1 MDFLKCLSFVCAQ
14 KVFLFFFFFS
24 EKKVSCSLHH
34 ITVPLEAN
42 MVSNGVASYILKVS
56 SIPKFLL
63 MLCSVIISCFP
74 FSIQI
79 HRMGHVGS
87 QADLMYPCFSRY
99 HFSLK
104 MICRFCISSLQR
116 KAHTHIVKRIITSG
130 SLSQLASA
138 TAAKALQLCPTLSD
152 PMDGSPPSS
161 SVHGIFQAR
170 VLEWGA
176 IAFSAQLV

>member
-1 MDFLKCLSFVCAQ
+1 
-14 KVFLFFFFFS
+14 
-24 EKKVSCSLHH
+24 
-34 ITVPLEAN
+34 

-130 SLSQLASA
+130 QLSQLASA
-138 TAAKALQLCPTLSD
+138 TAAKALQSCPTLSD

-176 IAFSAQLV
+176 IAFSAQLVQTHVKQEIKKSFFMVLQFLSLDKKQKYLFTYMQDFA

>member
-1 MDFLKCLSFVCAQ
+1 
-14 KVFLFFFFFS
+14 
-24 EKKVSCSLHH
+24 
-34 ITVPLEAN
+34 

-87 QADLMYPCFSRY
+87 QADLMYPCISRY

-176 IAFSAQLV
+176 IAFSAQLVQTDVKQEIKKSFFMVLQFLSLDKKQKYLFTYMQDFA